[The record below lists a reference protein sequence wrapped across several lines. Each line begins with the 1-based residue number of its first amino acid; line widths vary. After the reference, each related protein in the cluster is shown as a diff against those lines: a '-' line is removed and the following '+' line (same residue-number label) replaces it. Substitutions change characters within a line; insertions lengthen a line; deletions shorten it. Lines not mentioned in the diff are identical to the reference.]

1 MEAYITN
8 LSLFAL
14 LLFAG
19 LIITYISAKIKLPN
33 ILFLIIMGLSLGYT
47 KYIKIEQIIPK
58 ELLASLSIFVLIM
71 IIFDSTTKFQ
81 IKEVKELSPYAIKLS
96 FIFLITCLTLLT
108 ISIHLLFAEN
118 IFSFKLFLV
127 SLLFG
132 SLMSGTAPDIILSI
146 LGKTKNKVLE
156 ILQFESII
164 NTPLTVLMPLIV
176 LDFYFERL
184 KAGTFVVQFL
194 QQIMTGVGTG
204 LILGILAVIII
215 RKIYS
220 NKIAPLIVIASV
232 LGIYATAENIA
243 GNGILAVTTFGL
255 IFGKSKIREKVELEK
270 FNDAFTDLLTIIVFI
285 LVGMLIIIPL
295 DKIFILKSLALFLI
309 FLIIRYISVNLTFK
323 RSALK
328 KKEKIFMA
336 LNAPKGAASIVV
348 VFILSTY
355 AIPGL
360 QTILNLILAFI
371 IYTIILSTITIKF
384 KEHFLAKETEKTTL
398 RRIKTKK
405 LKKNK
410 TL

>member
-1 MEAYITN
+1 
-8 LSLFAL
+8 
-14 LLFAG
+14 
-19 LIITYISAKIKLPN
+19 
-33 ILFLIIMGLSLGYT
+33 
-47 KYIKIEQIIPK
+47 
-58 ELLASLSIFVLIM
+58 
-71 IIFDSTTKFQ
+71 
-81 IKEVKELSPYAIKLS
+81 
-96 FIFLITCLTLLT
+96 
-108 ISIHLLFAEN
+108 
-118 IFSFKLFLV
+118 
-127 SLLFG
+127 
-132 SLMSGTAPDIILSI
+132 
-146 LGKTKNKVLE
+146 
-156 ILQFESII
+156 
-164 NTPLTVLMPLIV
+164 
-176 LDFYFERL
+176 
-184 KAGTFVVQFL
+184 
-194 QQIMTGVGTG
+194 MTGVGTG

-323 RSALK
+323 KSALK

-384 KEHFLAKETEKTTL
+384 KEHFLSKETEKTTL